1 MAGIPDIKYA
11 KNGSVSIAYQAFG
24 EGPVLV
30 GLPGVVSNIEV
41 LWEEPMGRRYLTRL
55 GEFSRFIHFDKR
67 GQGLSDRDAGVPTM
81 DDRLGDLAAVL
92 DAEGVERAVLGGISE
107 GGSTAA
113 LFAATYPE
121 RVSKLVLWSTAVC
134 FSRKPDFPYPFE
146 DEVYEAVFQ
155 DMAAKWGTPQTS
167 SVPLFS
173 PSMVGDETFLRWV
186 NRYERQTCT
195 PGGLLAAWAW
205 IRDIDIRAV
214 LPAIRC
220 PTLVVR
226 RNAEVGIAQQSLVA
240 AELIPN
246 ARYVELEG
254 VDHLPWVGDQDS
266 VLDLVRE
273 FVTGASPAPPAP
285 DRVLATVLFTD
296 IVGSTERASALGD
309 RGWRGVL
316 ERHDQIAS
324 EQIGDHG
331 GRLVKSTG
339 DGVLATFQGPGAALH
354 CATRL
359 RDCLASAGI
368 PIRAGVHTGEIEVRG
383 DDIGGIAV
391 HIAARV
397 EAKAGSGEVLAT
409 RTVKDLVAGSGVAFE
424 PRGVHTLKGV
434 PDDWQLYAV
443 VGS

>member
-30 GLPGVVSNIEV
+30 GLPGIVSNIEV
-41 LWEEPMGRRYLTRL
+41 IWEEPAGRRYLTRL

-92 DAEGVERAVLGGISE
+92 DAEGVDRAVLGGISE

-113 LFAATYPE
+113 LFAATFPE
-121 RVSKLVLWSTAVC
+121 RTSKLILWSSPIC
-134 FSRKPDFPYPFE
+134 FARKPDFPYPFE

-167 SVPLFS
+167 SVPIFY
-173 PSMVGDETFLRWV
+173 PSMVGDEAFLRWI
-186 NRYERQTCT
+186 NRAERQTCT
-195 PGGLLAAWAW
+195 PGALLAATAW

-214 LPAIRC
+214 LPTIRC
-220 PTLVVR
+220 PTLVMR
-226 RNAEVGIAQQSLVA
+226 RKAEAGDVHQSLVA

-246 ARYVELEG
+246 ARYLELEG
-254 VDHLPWVGDQDS
+254 VDHLPWIGDQDS
-266 VLDLVRE
+266 VLDAVRE
-273 FVTGASPAPPAP
+273 FVTGAVPLPVL

-296 IVGSTERASALGD
+296 IVGSTERAASLGD

-354 CATRL
+354 CATSL

-397 EAKAGSGEVLAT
+397 EAKADPGEVLAT
-409 RTVKDLVAGSGVAFE
+409 RTVKDLVAGSGVAFD

-443 VGS
+443 VGD